1 MAPEPAA
8 VPPRPVRRT
17 PKAADPKPVDLTNG
31 KTAFSGEFRTP
42 EQVAYIHAVE
52 DLEIARRTYLRTA
65 GPLDP
70 AAEEW
75 ARRTAWLTAVWAEG
89 LGYRAGSSEGVGLEL
104 TRLRELRGELT
115 GELTVTRD
123 GMHLLAQRFNL
134 SNGQARV
141 GLAKQLAAHPFGGEG
156 PSRKAVDWREVLEQF
171 CLRVLELER
180 AGEDFEQVGTLP
192 PQPTPPRIIDP
203 YLPMGPTLVWAPQGV
218 GKSTLAAAVAVTLEA
233 YAEVIPGWHPTTQ
246 AHVLV
251 LDWEASPVEWN
262 DRIAR
267 ISAGVGVEPPSVLYR
282 RPRRPLAEQ
291 IESIAAVRDR
301 EGVGFLIVDSVE
313 KAAGSSNQ
321 ADNYEAKAERLF
333 MALDRIGLP
342 CLLIDHLSG
351 DDVRHGAGKVAVK
364 SIGSI
369 LKGAWARA
377 TYDLKRDPDT
387 STETEV
393 QMLLTNVKVN
403 DARKERPYEFAI
415 HYDGDEHTGPIRFT
429 RSRLDSP
436 ELLSALPQPDQMWRY
451 LAREGAQ
458 PSKAIADAIGSTQAT
473 VRSIL
478 QRDSHR
484 ERPRFVRLPDGT
496 IGVREAEA

>member
-1 MAPEPAA
+1 MATEPAA

-17 PKAADPKPVDLTNG
+17 LEPKPEPAIDLANG
-31 KTAFSGEFRTP
+31 KTAFSSEARSP
-42 EQVAYIHAVE
+42 EQVAYVHAVE
-52 DLEIARRTYLRTA
+52 DLETARRRYMKTA

-89 LGYRAGSSEGVGLEL
+89 LGYRAGAAHGVGLEL
-104 TRLRELRGELT
+104 TRLREMRGELT

-123 GMHLLAQRFNL
+123 GMHLLMQRFNL
-134 SNGQARV
+134 SNGQGRI

-156 PSRKAVDWREVLEQF
+156 RGRVAVDWREVLEQF

-180 AGEDFEQVGTLP
+180 AGEDFEHVGTME

-218 GKSTLAAAVAVTLEA
+218 GKSTLAAAVAVTLES
-233 YAEVIPGWHPTTQ
+233 YAEVIPGWHPTTMT
-246 AHVLV
+246 HVLV
-251 LDWEASPVEWN
+251 LDWEASPIEWN

-267 ISAGVGVEPPSVLYR
+267 ISAGVGLEEPPSVLYR

-291 IESIAAVRDR
+291 IESIAAIRDR
-301 EGVGFLIVDSVE
+301 EGVGFLIIDSVE

-333 MALDRIGLP
+333 MAIDRIGLP

-415 HYDGDEHTGPIRFT
+415 HYEGDEHTGPIRFT

-451 LAREGAQ
+451 LVREGAH
-458 PSKAIADAIGSTQAT
+458 SAKDVAEAIDTTQAT
-473 VRSIL
+473 IRSIL
-478 QRDSHR
+478 QRDGHR
-484 ERPRFVRLPDGT
+484 DQPRFMRLPDGR
-496 IGVREAEA
+496 IGVREA